1 MRRLIISLVAGPV
14 AVPSSIFRMNIA
26 PTSPHSPGRD
36 GRERVRDSIVARH
49 SARANV
55 RARLQGRRLGRW
67 TREEASSS
75 SDQIRRESGK

>member
-1 MRRLIISLVAGPV
+1 
-14 AVPSSIFRMNIA
+14 MNIA